1 MALLEVED
9 LTVNFYTEE
18 GVVTA
23 VDGLSYSVA
32 AGEKFGVVGE
42 SGAGKSVTALSVMD
56 LIEDPGRIESGTVR
70 FKGRDLRSMADREVR
85 TVRGNEI
92 AMIFQDAGTA
102 LNPVYTVGEQIAEA
116 IRHHLDYDERAAR
129 ERTIRLLD
137 EVGIP
142 DPATRYSDYPHE
154 FSGGMQ
160 QRVVVAMA
168 LSCDPDLLIA
178 DEPTTALDVTT
189 EAKILE
195 RIESLAEEFDTAVQL
210 ITHDL
215 GVIAEVCDRVMV
227 MYAGEPVEK
236 ASVEELYYDPQH
248 PYTVGLMSSIPRL
261 GDRRQDLQPIPG
273 TMPDLVDVPSGCRFH
288 PRCPYAE
295 EVCAHTRPGLVDP
308 ATGEPAR
315 EGRGAACLAHTGDL
329 DGDLD
334 YRVEV
339 RDRVPEPTS
348 REGEPGPTSREGEPG
363 PTSREGEPGPTSRE
377 GTGTAVPRSGDGEP
391 VLRAENLTKHYDSGS
406 GVLDSLLGR
415 GGTVRAVDGVDLEL
429 HEGETLG
436 VVGESGCG
444 KTTLARS
451 LLRLVEPTDGTVHYR
466 GEDLTA
472 ASDARLRSLRKDVQY
487 IFQDPFASL
496 NPRQTVG
503 DIVGEP
509 LDVHGLASGEK
520 RAARVDELLETVGLN
535 PRHAGRY
542 PHEFSGGQR
551 QRIGIARALAVDPEV
566 IVCDEPVS
574 ALDVSVQAQILNLLA
589 DLQAE
594 FGLSYV
600 LIAHDLSVVE
610 HLSDRIA
617 VMYLG
622 EFVERGTTEEV
633 FSPPFHP
640 YTDAL
645 ISAVPEPDPEW
656 EGDRVLL
663 SGQVPSPADPP
674 DGCRFHTRCPEVIQ
688 PEAYGMEQSAWRGV
702 LDLKLRLGEVDGL
715 AALLGASDDPPG
727 DRSRAELGARV
738 RSEFDIPEQLSDGD
752 AEAALASALDRLHDA
767 GVAAAREAVAEA
779 FESPCERTDPGAIR
793 TDGTH
798 DVACLLYEDGSPD
811 RRPRAARRDRTAG
824 DGAGGGT
831 DGDTETGADGGDGTG
846 GGTDGDTG
854 VAAEERTD

>member
-42 SGAGKSVTALSVMD
+42 SGAGKSVSALSVMD

-70 FKGRDLRSMADREVR
+70 FKGRDLGAMDESEVR
-85 TVRGNEI
+85 AVRGNEV

-215 GVIAEVCDRVMV
+215 GVVAEVCDRVMV

-261 GDRRQDLQPIPG
+261 GDRRQELQAIPG
-273 TMPDLVDVPSGCRFH
+273 TMPDLVNTPSGCRFH

-295 EVCAHTRPGLVDP
+295 EACAHTRPGLVDP
-308 ATGEPAR
+308 ETGEPAE

-329 DGDLD
+329 DGELD
-334 YRVEV
+334 YSVEV
-339 RDRVPEPTS
+339 REAVPESTGPTGTPAATT
-348 REGEPGPTSREGEPG
+348 RNGEGGGEPI
-363 PTSREGEPGPTSRE
+363 
-377 GTGTAVPRSGDGEP
+377 
-391 VLRAENLTKHYDSGS
+391 LRAENLTKHFDAGS

-415 GGTVRAVDGVDLEL
+415 GGRVRAVDGVDLEL
-429 HEGETLG
+429 YEGETLG
-436 VVGESGCG
+436 IVGESGCG

-451 LLRLVEPTDGTVHYR
+451 LLRLVEPTAGTVHYR

-509 LDVHGLASGEK
+509 LDVHGLASGEE
-520 RAARVDELLETVGLN
+520 RAARVDELLDTVGLN
-535 PRHAGRY
+535 PSHAGRY

-589 DLQAE
+589 DLQEE
-594 FGLSYV
+594 FGISYI

-645 ISAVPEPDPEW
+645 LSAVPEPDPGW
-656 EGDRVLL
+656 EGERVLL

-674 DGCRFHTRCPEVIQ
+674 EGCRFHTRCPAVIQ
-688 PEAYGMEQSAWRGV
+688 PEGYAMEQSAWRGV
-702 LDLKLRLGEVDGL
+702 LDFKLRLGETDGL
-715 AALLGASDDPPG
+715 AALVGAGDDSPG
-727 DRSRAELGARV
+727 DLSRAELGARV
-738 RSEFDIPEQLSDGD
+738 RSEFDIPDALSDAD
-752 AEAALASALDRLHDA
+752 AEAALDATIDRLHDA

-779 FESPCERTDPGAIR
+779 FESPCERTIPGTVR

-798 DVACLLYEDGSPD
+798 DVACLLYEDGYPD
-811 RRPRAARRDRTAG
+811 RRPRAVRSSGEDSRDIDTG
-824 DGAGGGT
+824 TGTGAVEEGT
-831 DGDTETGADGGDGTG
+831 D
-846 GGTDGDTG
+846 
-854 VAAEERTD
+854 